1 MVKGLYSE
9 NFNSLK
15 KMLENGVH
23 RSVKLLLSKMTIIP
37 KAIYKLNAMSFK
49 IQTPFFSIKIKT
61 S

>member
-23 RSVKLLLSKMTIIP
+23 RSVKLLLSKMTVIP
-37 KAIYKLNAMSFK
+37 KAIYRLNAVSFK
-49 IQTPFFSIKIKT
+49 IQTPFFP
-61 S
+61 